1 MVRLVI
7 VGAVLA
13 LLHLLLHRRL
23 VRATGLGRRWGRV
36 VDTILAIGWATALVA
51 TVVGVVVPTLWLR
64 PIGFVGLAWMAVVFY
79 LLLGLAAIGIA
90 LLVMRLLARFDVA
103 VTQQHR
109 TRFLRVSTALVSVA
123 AVGTALYG
131 VTEAAAPGVTYTRV
145 VSPRLPGEFDGV
157 RVAVVSDLHLGP
169 ARGAGFARK
178 VVDLVNE
185 QKPDVVV
192 VLGDLADGTVEYV
205 GPDLD
210 PLADVTA
217 PMGVYGVAGNHEA
230 ISDDVGTWMR
240 YWEQNLGITPLT
252 NTRTELVRGDSAIDV
267 AGVYDYSGPAP
278 YEPDLDAALAG
289 RDRDRFV
296 LLLAHQPNH
305 LREAAEAN
313 VDLQLSGHTHGGQMW
328 PLRAVVALAQEPAV
342 TGIDTDGATIL
353 FTTYGAGAWGPPVRV
368 AAPPEIAIIELA
380 TEN

>member
-7 VGAVLA
+7 AAVVLA

-36 VDTILAIGWATALVA
+36 VDTVLAIGWATALVGA
-51 TVVGVVVPTLWLR
+51 IVGVVVPAGWLR
-64 PIGFVGLAWMAVVFY
+64 PIGFVGLTWMAAVFY
-79 LLLGLAAIGIA
+79 LMLGLAVIGI
-90 LLVMRLLARFDVA
+90 VLLAMRILA
-103 VTQQHR
+103 RCGVTVTPLHR

-131 VTEAAAPGVTYTRV
+131 VTEAATPGVTQARV
-145 VSPRLPGEFDGV
+145 TSPRLPAEFDGL
-157 RVAVVSDLHLGP
+157 RVAVVSDLHVGP
-169 ARGAGFARK
+169 ARGAAFTRK
-178 VVDLVNE
+178 VVDLVNA
-185 QKPDVVV
+185 QQPDVVM

-205 GPDLD
+205 GADLD
-210 PLADVTA
+210 PLADLTA

-230 ISDDVGTWMR
+230 ISGDVGSWMR

-289 RDRDRFV
+289 RDSDRFV

-305 LREAAEAN
+305 LREAAAAN

-328 PLRAVVALAQEPAV
+328 PLRAAVALAQEPAV
-342 TGIDTDGATIL
+342 TGIDTEGATTL